1 MKSLNE
7 QKKRMQELM
16 GFTYK
21 DNSHDILSEENFKSI
36 EVVENN
42 LLSEQDGEPNWEWVE
57 KELQKAKTI
66 TTTKPEC
73 FMVGSADNR
82 IKGVFE
88 ATVTEGSTAVTDFVK
103 ILMEKIKNN
112 ENAKKYLGKGGN
124 FTIEEMDIIAGASN
138 SISGSIT
145 PTMDNNYKPLNIT
158 KGSPEDLKYKHKIGS
173 DKYNQNMGYAKG
185 RGEGVRDGLIKAF
198 SKIDGFDMDGDKIK
212 ISNHIIDT
220 GGKIDKDSS
229 SPNEGQVVLVFMK
242 VCWVNTTETRVP
254 AVVEQFKR
262 CMGGLSVQVNY
273 SDTSKGHKCNNGTF
287 KIFANGIHLE
297 RTGWGTNSN
306 NISASKSE
314 YADLNN
320 GSKNDEILDER
331 GEIPIGST
339 VFNEFKIEG
348 PELAALVKLD
358 NLKKYKGGLQI
369 TAECIETGGK
379 TNQQWFD
386 KRSQIWYYGSKDNL
400 LPSQYIRKKD
410 GRTKFSYST
419 KGELQQG
426 GVYWLMQNHGMEIC
440 KKLECSDFDPNKEY
454 TDSQL
459 LTRIRKEYGKNTSSV
474 QVMEKLMDYIDNPNE
489 NRFGCHKG
497 VANIK
502 ILQNDSPVDTQTVTT
517 PRYADNVQYTLG
529 PEMEACNGL
538 WSKVVDDSKN
548 QS

>member
-1 MKSLNE
+1 MESLNE
-7 QKKRMQELM
+7 EQRRIRELM

-21 DNSHDILSEENFKSI
+21 DNSHDVLSEENFNSI
-36 EVVENN
+36 EVVENH
-42 LLSEQDGEPNWEWVE
+42 LITEQDGQPNWEWVK

-88 ATVTEGSTAVTDFVK
+88 AAVTEGSTAVTDFVK
-103 ILMEKIKNN
+103 VLMEKIKNN
-112 ENAKKYLGKGGN
+112 ENAKKYLGKGGK

-138 SISGSIT
+138 SLNGSVT

-158 KGSPEDLKYKHKIGS
+158 KGSADDKKYKFTIGT
-173 DKYNQNMGYAKG
+173 DTYNKNMGYAKS
-185 RGEGVRDGLIKAF
+185 RGEGVKNGLIKAF
-198 SKIDGFDMDGDKIK
+198 STINGFDMSGDKIK

-229 SPNEGQVVLVFMK
+229 SPNEGQVALVFMK
-242 VCWVNTTETRVP
+242 VCWVNTTQTRVP

-262 CMGGLSVQVNY
+262 CMGGLTVQVNY
-273 SDTSKGHKCNNGTF
+273 DGTGHRCNNGTF

-297 RTGWGTNSN
+297 RTGWGTSKG

-320 GSKNDEILDER
+320 GSKNNEILNQR
-331 GEIPIGST
+331 ALIPVGSQ

-348 PELAALVKLD
+348 KELGGLVTLD

-369 TAECIETGGK
+369 TAECIKTGGK
-379 TNQQWFD
+379 TNEQWFD
-386 KRSQIWYYGSKDNL
+386 QRSQIWYYGSKDNL
-400 LPSQYIRKKD
+400 LPAQYIRKKD
-410 GRTKFSYST
+410 GKTKTSYT
-419 KGELQQG
+419 QKGELNGG

-440 KKLECSDFDPNKEY
+440 KKLECSDFDPNKKY

-459 LTRIRKEYGKNTSSV
+459 LTRIRKEYGKNTTSV

-489 NRFGCHKG
+489 KRFGCHKG
-497 VANIK
+497 VASIQ
-502 ILQNDSPVDTQTVTT
+502 ILQNNSPVDTQTVTT
-517 PRYADNVQYTLG
+517 PRYADKVQYTLG
-529 PEMEACNGL
+529 PEMEACNAL
-538 WSKVVDDSKN
+538 WSKVVDDSKK